1 MKKWICL
8 LPLVSLLTACG
19 GEPSNSDIKGA
30 LAKTL
35 AAQMNIYST
44 ADQMTGGDTNLS
56 EIAEKIQSNLSVS
69 KAGSCVKTDTEGK
82 RFECPISYEI
92 GEYEINGMKV
102 PANTGSTTIVL
113 VRTDSGWTAY

>member
-56 EIAEKIQSNLSVS
+56 EIAEKIQSNLSVN
-69 KAGSCVKTDTEGK
+69 KAGSCAKADTVCE
-82 RFECPISYEI
+82 
-92 GEYEINGMKV
+92 
-102 PANTGSTTIVL
+102 
-113 VRTDSGWTAY
+113 